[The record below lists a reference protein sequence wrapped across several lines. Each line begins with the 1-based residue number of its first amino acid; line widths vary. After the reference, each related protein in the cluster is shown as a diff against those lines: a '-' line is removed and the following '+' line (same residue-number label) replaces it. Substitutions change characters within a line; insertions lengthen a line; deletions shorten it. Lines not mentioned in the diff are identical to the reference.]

1 LERLGPVTLVECKL
15 ETGRTHQIRVHMQHL
30 GHPLFGDVQ
39 YGGNR
44 PVKGVLGGKY
54 RSFLHN
60 CFEILPR
67 QALHARSLVFTHPES
82 SSRMAFESPLPEDF
96 EQILDRWRSYLA

>member
-1 LERLGPVTLVECKL
+1 MEPPPAFPRDAAAR
-15 ETGRTHQIRVHMQHL
+15 GRPGGASIRD
-30 GHPLFGDVQ
+30 GDI
-39 YGGNR
+39 GDENPSACDGR

-82 SSRMAFESPLPEDF
+82 SKRMAFETPLPEDF